1 MTVTIDTFGANF
13 IHYLGNVVEV
23 LNDVV
28 RAKKLCKG
36 KVKRW
41 EGSKLVKHVHLERSP
56 AIAWVEDGGA
66 TAPSRKQGY
75 QEASA
80 YRKFATGTVGIT
92 DGQLNNA
99 TSTKNAAISVVESEL
114 RGMMNGIKNFYN
126 YFWTRDGTGVVT
138 TLGAT
143 TGGAATITMDDARLL
158 WDGGDFSILDAA
170 TPTTVHTSF
179 RVKSVA
185 RAYDNTLKAASVT
198 ATASVAAAGQA
209 ENDYVVWGT
218 GDWRSYGRAINGL
231 DALIDDSASTFQ
243 GIDAS
248 VWTRY
253 TSPVIDAG
261 SGTIEVSPDYI
272 RRMLAMLDQEGG
284 KVAKD
289 TFILGNVW
297 QMVRFDEMFESA
309 VRITPDSK
317 VMGQATPTFQ
327 SSLGKVTLVT
337 DKDAPYGTL
346 FFVCPSEITFA
357 VQKELQWRPLTNG
370 GSGILARQ
378 EGNLRYTA
386 TAMEQSELFIEARN
400 KCGKI
405 KDLAETV
412 GTAF

>member
-13 IHYLGNVVEV
+13 IHYLGNVVTV

-36 KVKRW
+36 KVKKW

-56 AIAWVEDGGA
+56 AIAFVEDGGA

-80 YRKFATGTVGIT
+80 YRKFCTGTVGIT

-99 TSTKNAAISVVESEL
+99 TKTTHAAISVVESEL
-114 RGMMNGIKNFYN
+114 RGMMTGIKNFYN

-138 TLGAT
+138 LLGAT
-143 TGGAATITMDDARLL
+143 ASGTTLTVDDARLL

-170 TPTTVHTSF
+170 TPTTVHTTF
-179 RVKSVA
+179 RVKSTA
-185 RAYDNTLKAASVT
+185 RSYDNTLKSATVTPT
-198 ATASVAAAGQA
+198 ATVAAAGQDPD
-209 ENDYVVWGT
+209 DYIVWGT

-231 DALIDDSASTFQ
+231 DSLIDDSSTTFQ
-243 GIDAS
+243 GIDTS

-261 SGTIEVSPDYI
+261 SGTVEVTPDQI

-284 KVAKD
+284 KVAQD

-297 QMVRFDEMFESA
+297 EMVRFDEMFESA

-317 VMGQATPTFQ
+317 VMGQATPSFQ

-337 DKDAPYGTL
+337 DKDAPYGKL

-357 VQKELQWRPLTNG
+357 VQKELHWRPLTNG

-405 KDLAETV
+405 KDLGETV
-412 GTAF
+412 ATAF